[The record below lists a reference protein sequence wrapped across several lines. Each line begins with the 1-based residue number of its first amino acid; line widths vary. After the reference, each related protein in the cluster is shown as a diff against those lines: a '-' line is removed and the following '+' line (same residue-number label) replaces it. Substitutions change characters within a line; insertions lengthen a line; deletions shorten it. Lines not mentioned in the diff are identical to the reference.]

1 MYIQK
6 AIESLLADRD
16 IRRSVHNDLRAA
28 CEEALKDLEKEDVN
42 ANSANSGTVD
52 EEDSSSKSKTRNG
65 YVLPEVVPVPLRHV
79 PLDKVFVPFELACT
93 QNRNARL
100 VISALDSIQ
109 KLVAYGHIRFDY
121 LPPASR
127 NAVSAPGSPA
137 SSKAS
142 SPTHGSGSGSGSG
155 KEDKK
160 RFDDRL
166 VHLVANCFTG
176 PQTDE
181 GIQLQVL
188 KALLTILTSPHVRV
202 HDNSLLL
209 AVRTCYNIYLARYI

>member
-42 ANSANSGTVD
+42 ANSSDPKGHGGD
-52 EEDSSSKSKTRNG
+52 EEPKRNG

-79 PLDKVFVPFELACT
+79 PLDKVFVPFELACQ

-100 VISALDSIQ
+100 VVSALDSIQ

-127 NAVSAPGSPA
+127 NTSPASAPGSPA
-137 SSKAS
+137 SSKAA
-142 SPTHGSGSGSGSG
+142 SPTHGGSGG
-155 KEDKK
+155 KEGEKK

-166 VHLVANCFTG
+166 VSLVANCFTG

-209 AVRTCYNIYLARYI
+209 AVRTCYNIYLAR

>member
-42 ANSANSGTVD
+42 ANNANNGTVD
-52 EEDSSSKSKTRNG
+52 EDDSSKSKRNG

-137 SSKAS
+137 SSKSA
-142 SPTHGSGSGSGSG
+142 SPTHKDASGSGN
-155 KEDKK
+155 EKK